1 MATQPKAPFTRL
13 AASKSRRKPGLR
25 GISTSRPRR
34 RRDPASTGRPIVPR
48 RYALAER
55 TYAAA
60 LALDP
65 RESTLYAN
73 RSACRAHQSDYRGAL
88 RDAEKCVALDEK
100 WAKGRLRL
108 ATALYGLGEYGAAQ
122 EACDVGLA
130 LDPDSTAVQKLRL
143 RCERETK
150 EPLAVQREMHR
161 LREDQRKNG
170 SLKETLAGLKEAGN
184 AGGGPNL
191 ANNIESMMSQMGM
204 PPGIANMSG
213 LDMAA
218 IPEAA
223 KRQPDLSEAQMR
235 RVARERAGVKAAPAP
250 SPPPPADDALE
261 VGADG
266 AFEA

>member
-1 MATQPKAPFTRL
+1 M
-13 AASKSRRKPGLR
+13 
-25 GISTSRPRR
+25 
-34 RRDPASTGRPIVPR
+34 
-48 RYALAER
+48 
-55 TYAAA
+55 
-60 LALDP
+60 
-65 RESTLYAN
+65 
-73 RSACRAHQSDYRGAL
+73 
-88 RDAEKCVALDEK
+88 
-100 WAKGRLRL
+100 
-108 ATALYGLGEYGAAQ
+108 GEYGAAQ

-250 SPPPPADDALE
+250 SPPPPADDALG